1 MKILTNG
8 WSFRQFLR
16 SSVSLVMAMLLLLD
30 IFDFVW
36 GLIGAGG
43 AGWNVIGSALRIR
56 NNLLQN

>member
-1 MKILTNG
+1 MFLDCFLTNG

-36 GLIGAGG
+36 GLIGAGSWG
-43 AGWNVIGSALRIR
+43 
-56 NNLLQN
+56 